1 MKEKSNESVI
11 GFFIDNRPQNN
22 RVLSMSTS
30 SVQSV
35 RVRFAPS
42 PTGYLH
48 IGGARTAL
56 FNFLF
61 ARKNGGQFLLRIED
75 TDLARSSPEM
85 TENIL
90 ASLRWLGL
98 SWEGEPVRQSARR
111 LQHEAACR
119 DLLHSGLAYPCFCD
133 PEALREKKEKAP
145 QGGTEYRYD
154 RACLRITKE
163 DAEERM
169 RLGASYA
176 VRFRIPEGKT
186 VFRDLVRGEV
196 AFDNAEIDDFILL
209 RSDGSPVYQAAVVA
223 DDHDM
228 GITHVIR
235 GDDHLSNT
243 PKQILLYRALGWPV
257 PEFGHVPMILGPD
270 KKRLSKRHGATSV
283 EEYRRQGILPEAL
296 RNFLALLGWSPG
308 GDREIMS
315 LDEMIEAFSI
325 SGVSKKSA
333 VFDETKLG
341 WMNQQYLQKLSDEA
355 LIELVF
361 PFPPEGTADPKTD
374 AGKSLLE
381 GFVRLMRP
389 RVQKLSQFLD
399 QGAYFFSDPGT
410 YDSGAA
416 QKHWADPSSAGILA
430 ALADELAVLSEWN
443 AAEIEK
449 SVRGLA
455 DRMKL
460 KAGRVIHSARLALT
474 GSEASP
480 GLFELI
486 EVLGR
491 VTVLRRLE
499 RALEWMRKEKS
510 DLSNP
515 AL

>member
-1 MKEKSNESVI
+1 
-11 GFFIDNRPQNN
+11 
-22 RVLSMSTS
+22 MSS
-30 SVQSV
+30 PSIQAV

-85 TENIL
+85 TENIFD
-90 ASLRWLGL
+90 SLRWLGL
-98 SWEGEPVRQSARR
+98 SWEGEPVHQSTRR

-119 DLLHSGLAYPCFCD
+119 DLLHRGLAYPCFCD
-133 PEALREKKEKAP
+133 PEELRKKKANAP
-145 QGGTEYRYD
+145 QDGAEYRYD
-154 RACLRITKE
+154 RACLRIPRG
-163 DAEERM
+163 DAEEKM
-169 RLGASYA
+169 RQDAPYA

-186 VFRDLVRGEV
+186 VFRDLVRGKV
-196 AFDNAEIDDFILL
+196 AFDNAEIDDFVLL
-209 RSDGSPVYQAAVVA
+209 RSDGSPVYQAAVVV
-223 DDHDM
+223 DDRDM

-270 KKRLSKRHGATSV
+270 KKRLSKRHGAMSV

-308 GDREIMS
+308 DDREILS
-315 LDEMIEAFSI
+315 LEEMIEAFSI
-325 SGVSKKSA
+325 PDVSRKSA
-333 VFDETKLG
+333 VFDETKLA

-355 LIELVF
+355 LAERVL
-361 PFPPEGTADPKTD
+361 PFLPERTVDPETE
-374 AGKSLLE
+374 GGRSLLA

-389 RVQKLSQFLD
+389 RVQKLSEFFD
-399 QGAYFFSDPGT
+399 QGAYFFYDPAT
-410 YDSGAA
+410 YDSGAV
-416 QKHWADPSSAGILA
+416 QKHWADASAAGILDG
-430 ALADELAVLSEWN
+430 LAGELNGLSAWN

-455 DRMKL
+455 DRLKL
-460 KAGRVIHSARLALT
+460 KAGQIIHPARLALT
-474 GSEASP
+474 GSGASP
-480 GLFELI
+480 GLFELM
-486 EVLGR
+486 EVLDAE
-491 VTVLRRLE
+491 TVLRRLE
-499 RALEWMRKEKS
+499 RAAEWIREGKPDQYLGS
-510 DLSNP
+510 
-515 AL
+515 